1 MNIPK
6 RPSYE
11 TNMRAEI
18 AIDGTWYSGT
28 ITTISFP
35 AHPDAA
41 RPDAPCSLEYTIGSD
56 NYEVEVLRYEDDIIY
71 AKLGK
76 SKDAQRV
83 MIVVSDDLSSQ

>member
-6 RPSYE
+6 RPSYQ

-28 ITTISFP
+28 ITTITFP

-41 RPDAPCSLEYTIGSD
+41 RPDVPCSLEYTIGSD
-56 NYEVEVLRYEDDIIY
+56 NYEVEVLRYQDDIIY

>member
-18 AIDGTWYSGT
+18 AIDGVWYRGT

>member
-56 NYEVEVLRYEDDIIY
+56 NYEVEVLRYQDDIIY

>member
-18 AIDGTWYSGT
+18 AIDGTWYTGF
-28 ITTISFP
+28 ITTITFP

>member
-28 ITTISFP
+28 ITTITFP

>member
-1 MNIPK
+1 
-6 RPSYE
+6 
-11 TNMRAEI
+11 MRAEI

-28 ITTISFP
+28 ITTITFP

-56 NYEVEVLRYEDDIIY
+56 NYEVEVLRYQDDIIY